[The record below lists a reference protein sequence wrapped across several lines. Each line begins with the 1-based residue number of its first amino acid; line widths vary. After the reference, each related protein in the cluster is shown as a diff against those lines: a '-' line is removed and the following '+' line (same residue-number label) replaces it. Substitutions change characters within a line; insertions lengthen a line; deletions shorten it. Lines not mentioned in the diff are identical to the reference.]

1 MDKISIIVPVYNAEK
16 YLAQTV
22 EALQQQSY
30 PDIEIILVNDG
41 SKDASWSICE
51 RLAQEEDRILCCNIP
66 NGGPS
71 NARNVG
77 LAKATGKYVGF
88 CDSDDLPNVK
98 MYETLCSYMEDAK
111 ADIALCDIFTERDG
125 KNFGFPWEDGKV
137 FGKNEIAEDLMARMI
152 GNLSDN
158 DRESPV
164 WGSSVRW
171 LFKREI
177 IEKNTVAFPTDIHF
191 AEDLVFVLRYLS
203 HAQRAVICDKA
214 LYFYTCNETSIMN
227 SFYSYKKDMF
237 QARRALVRYVED
249 IIDHVQAPELRNR
262 LTVTERC
269 YYHECVGNACRK
281 GQDRTKKMMK
291 EEIREIVSDPAVG
304 KAFKKFDAKDL
315 KTRIKYLLIKHRW
328 AGLLYVYYTIR
339 FK

>member
-51 RLAQEEDRILCCNIP
+51 RLAQEDDRILCCNIP

-164 WGSSVRW
+164 WGSSVRC

-177 IEKNTVAFPTDIHF
+177 LETYGIQFPVDIHF

-203 HAQRAVICDKA
+203 CAECAVICNQA
-214 LYFYTCNETSIMN
+214 LYFYTCNEHSIMN
-227 SFYSYKKDMF
+227 SFFSYKKNMF
-237 QARRALVRYVED
+237 TARRALVSYIEEIIAKVGVE
-249 IIDHVQAPELRNR
+249 ELRER

-281 GQDRTKKMMK
+281 SETRGKKEMK
-291 EEIREIVSDPAVG
+291 EEIGQIVSFPAVR
-304 KAFKKFDAKDL
+304 KAFRKFDAKDL
-315 KTRIKYLLIKHRW
+315 KTRLKYSLIKYRCV
-328 AGLLYVYYTIR
+328 GLLYLYYSKR